1 MSETLQAREHVL
13 AAPPAEAV
21 LDGRIYERIMT
32 AARFAEPDQVPI
44 WDFVDSWPI
53 YQHFAPGETDPTTA
67 TAKVFNGLGI
77 DLCRGVYM
85 PQPPEAEGRE
95 WHHETHSTRISG
107 RTHWIV
113 EYPIRSLEAIRAW
126 EGGVPAKDDF
136 WPEVE
141 RDRQIRDTF
150 APRTLY
156 VPGGGVGFHGAYGT
170 MGLQLF
176 STALYDARDD
186 VVRIIDTMNRQSC
199 ARAEAYAEAKLGP
212 FFFIGDDIAF
222 KGRTMFSLPMLREL
236 FFPYLTRLCEPL
248 VAAGIQV
255 IFHTDGYIMEIV
267 DDLLESGVTG
277 LNPLEPLAG
286 NDIAA
291 LKRRYGRNLI
301 LVGGIDCSQLLPF
314 GSVAEVRAGVRHLLH
329 DAGHGG
335 GLFIGSSSEIVPA
348 TPVENILG
356 FYEACHELGRYPLPE

>member
-1 MSETLQAREHVL
+1 MSAGAEAKQRALSG
-13 AAPPAEAV
+13 PSAEAV
-21 LDGRIYERIMT
+21 LDERVHERIMT
-32 AARFAEPDQVPI
+32 AAQFAEPDQVPV

-53 YQHFAPGETDPTTA
+53 YQHFAPGETDPVVA
-67 TAKVFNGLGI
+67 TAKVFHGLEI
-77 DLCRGVYM
+77 DLCRGVYL

-95 WHHETHSTRISG
+95 TDHETHKTKVSG
-107 RTHWIV
+107 RTHWVV
-113 EYPIRSLEAIRAW
+113 EYPIRSLEAIKAW
-126 EGGVPAKDDF
+126 KGSVPEQDDF

-141 RDRQIRDTF
+141 RDRQIRDAF

-156 VPGGGVGFHGAYGT
+156 VPGGGVGFHGAYGA

-186 VVRIIDTMNRQSC
+186 VVRIIDTLSRASC
-199 ARAEAYAEAKLGP
+199 VRASAYAEAQLGP
-212 FFFIGDDIAF
+212 FFFVGDDIAF
-222 KGRTMFSLPMLREL
+222 KGRTMFSPAMLREL
-236 FFPYLTRLCEPL
+236 FFPYLKRLCEPL

-291 LKRRYGRNLI
+291 LKQRYGRDLI

-314 GSVAEVRAGVRHLLH
+314 GSVTEIREGVRQLLR
-329 DAGHGG
+329 DAGRGG

-348 TPVENILG
+348 TPVPSIFA
-356 FYEACHELGRYPLPE
+356 FYEACRELGRYPLEV